1 MGLGQLREETK
12 AKEAML
18 AGVFERVEGAAIAQ
32 ASAGV
37 EKLQAR
43 LSLFACL
50 LVCLSLRVIVC
61 LFACSLA
68 RVCACV
74 CLFAYLPPSPQV
86 CVLAGSAALLQ

>member
-43 LSLFACL
+43 P
-50 LVCLSLRVIVC
+50 C
-61 LFACSLA
+61 LFVRLLACVFASSRDCLFVCSLA
-68 RVCACV
+68 CVCACV